1 MLSIFISSPA
11 NEFKEERIKIKKF
24 IEENSIL
31 NQIFEVFIF
40 EEDVVA
46 TGKQFDEIYLEKARN
61 SDIYLGLIGES
72 YGNIRSSGF
81 SATEEEF
88 NSYYNNGGKHALFFI
103 KDCENRDLK
112 TEKFI
117 DVIGNKV
124 VYNTFNGQQDLL
136 NKIEKALQDIL
147 MKLMKIYLL
156 MKELFQILLKMI

>member
-1 MLSIFISSPA
+1 MIFT
-11 NEFKEERIKIKKF
+11 F
-24 IEENSIL
+24 
-31 NQIFEVFIF
+31 
-40 EEDVVA
+40 
-46 TGKQFDEIYLEKARN
+46 
-61 SDIYLGLIGES
+61 GLIGES

-136 NKIEKALQDIL
+136 NKIEKALAGYINETHAGSYHNNYSFSSSDL
-147 MKLMKIYLL
+147 SRYKKY
-156 MKELFQILLKMI
+156 KRRT